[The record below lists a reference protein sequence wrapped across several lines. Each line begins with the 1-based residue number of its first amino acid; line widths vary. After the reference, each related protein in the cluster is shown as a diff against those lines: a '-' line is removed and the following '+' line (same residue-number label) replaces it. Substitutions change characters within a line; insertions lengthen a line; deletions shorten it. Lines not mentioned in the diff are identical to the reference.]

1 MTKRFAHPVTQS
13 SGRARFRTLTS
24 SAIATASCILF
35 TSKRWSVTHSRDW
48 AVTEAGSLM
57 PLLRHTLWVL
67 CHRCLSPRS
76 PSHGPPQPCTQ
87 SHTSQREYG
96 LYCEW
101 SCLLRRRLSSP
112 PFPLFLS
119 SCPSRQATRP
129 LWKRSLGRVK
139 RCNVF
144 SKVFWHKPRV
154 RLAPG
159 ENLVTKGVRL
169 SSHLQGPPC
178 LHPGGASSSFLIQA
192 VGH

>member
-13 SGRARFRTLTS
+13 SGMAGFRTLTS
-24 SAIATASCILF
+24 SAIATASYILF
-35 TSKRWSVTHSRDW
+35 RSKRWECHSLERP
-48 AVTEAGSLM
+48 AVTEAGSSM
-57 PLLRHTLWVL
+57 PLLKHTLWVL
-67 CHRCLSPRS
+67 CHGCLSPHRARLTA
-76 PSHGPPQPCTQ
+76 HPQPCTQ

-112 PFPLFLS
+112 PFPLFLPTR
-119 SCPSRQATRP
+119 PSRQATRP

-144 SKVFWHKPRV
+144 SKVFWNKPRV
-154 RLAPG
+154 HLAPG
-159 ENLVTKGVRL
+159 ENLVMKGVRL

-178 LHPGGASSSFLIQA
+178 LHPGGASSSFLI
-192 VGH
+192 